1 MTVVHCASVVRAS
14 LLLEMSILQPKKQCG
29 GRADCYLC
37 SRKLGTRHTHLVT
50 WSADTK
56 KFLSD
61 ESVQVDCVNNVCVC
75 IACSTDIR
83 KGTWKQ
89 NAKKQ
94 AYRSNVVFLHV
105 QSNKAFILV
114 GA

>member
-1 MTVVHCASVVRAS
+1 MTVVHCAYVVRAS

-61 ESVQVDCVNNVCVC
+61 ESVQVDYVNNVCVC
-75 IACSTDIR
+75 ISCSTDIR
-83 KGTWKQ
+83 SMQ

-105 QSNKAFILV
+105 QRMTK
-114 GA
+114 